1 MLSVMSPSRRRG
13 WTLVGRAKAGAVLSV
28 VCVVVMGSALV
39 DAFSS
44 SASAAAR
51 GGSGTGVITTVAGGG
66 AEAPTSGVAGV
77 AASLGSPLDAVF
89 DAHGNVV
96 FADPTNNVVDV
107 LAASNGTFYGH
118 AMAAGHI
125 YIVAGNDD
133 PNGGDGPWGS
143 PTPPTEVAFTQPSGV
158 AIDPEGDIA
167 ITDTGNNAVRLL
179 AEAGGSRFGVPMT
192 PGEIFTIAGEGGGVY
207 NDEQASSAGLNLPD
221 GIAFDAQGDLVI
233 ADTGNDDIRFLPAQT
248 GVYFGQH
255 MTAGDIY
262 TIAGN
267 TIVGYTGNGGPAV
280 DAELGL
286 DTFNGV
292 AVDPRGDV
300 VFSDVDNNVVRMVAA
315 SSGSYLGHAVKAEDI
330 YTIAG
335 DGNPNGGSK
344 GDKKP
349 AISAELYLPQ
359 GVAVDSTGNLF
370 ISDSGNNMIRFVAA
384 AKGRYD
390 GMKVKAGDIYTIA
403 GNGTAAYAGNGTSA
417 TAAEL
422 NGPAGVSV
430 APSGRLLVT
439 DNGNNVIR
447 EVTGSSTS
455 KASAVPSVTRL
466 KPPSGTTLGGKK
478 VNIVGSGLSGVTA
491 VLFGSRQGTGVTV
504 KSDKKVVAY
513 SPASSPGTVE
523 VRVVSPSGTS
533 VAGTYTYVAKAS
545 GLASVRASA
554 QAPVSASAQ
563 APVRAAEQAPARRH
577 HHGHRHRH
585 ATSPPARTGTLTGRT
600 DQRQCP
606 AASARQQG
614 PAATC
619 SAALLASPCSSA
631 PDYQSCSSAPDYLP

>member
-1 MLSVMSPSRRRG
+1 MLSVMSPSRRRRS
-13 WTLVGRAKAGAVLSV
+13 TLVGRAKAGAVLSV
-28 VCVVVMGSALV
+28 VCVVVTGSALV

-44 SASAAAR
+44 SAGAASRA
-51 GGSGTGVITTVAGGG
+51 GNGVITTVAGGG
-66 AEAPTSGVAGV
+66 TVAPSSGVASV

-143 PTPPTEVAFTQPSGV
+143 PTPPTGVAFTQPTGV
-158 AIDPEGDIA
+158 AVDPEGDIA

-207 NDEQASSAGLNLPD
+207 NNEQASSAGLNLPD
-221 GIAFDAQGDLVI
+221 GIAFDAQGNLVI
-233 ADTGNDDIRFLPAQT
+233 ADTANDDIRFLPAQT
-248 GVYFGQH
+248 GVYFGQS
-255 MTAGDIY
+255 MVAGFIY

-280 DAELGL
+280 SAELGL
-286 DTFNGV
+286 DTFNGL

-315 SSGSYLGHAVKAEDI
+315 SSGSYLGHAVKLGDI

-349 AISAELYLPQ
+349 ATSAEFFLPQ
-359 GVAVDSTGNLF
+359 GIAVDSRGNLF
-370 ISDSGNNMIRFVAA
+370 IGDSGNNKIRFVAA

-390 GMKVKAGDIYTIA
+390 GMKVKAGDVYTLAGTGAAGYA
-403 GNGTAAYAGNGTSA
+403 GNGTAA

-422 NGPAGVSV
+422 NGPSGVSV
-430 APSGRLLVT
+430 APSGQLLVT

-447 EVTGSSTS
+447 EVTGASTP

-466 KPPSGTTLGGKK
+466 KPPLGPTIGGKK
-478 VNIVGSGLSGVTA
+478 VSVVGSGLSGVTA

-523 VRVVSPSGTS
+523 VRVVSPSGTT
-533 VAGTYTYVAKAS
+533 VAGTFTYVAKAS
-545 GLASVRASA
+545 AAAPVRASA
-554 QAPVSASAQ
+554 QAPPQVRASAG
-563 APVRAAEQAPARRH
+563 APALSH
-577 HHGHRHRH
+577 GHGHRHRH
-585 ATSPPARTGTLTGRT
+585 RHRH
-600 DQRQCP
+600 
-606 AASARQQG
+606 
-614 PAATC
+614 
-619 SAALLASPCSSA
+619 
-631 PDYQSCSSAPDYLP
+631 